1 MKVTMSDWKG
11 AKIETHRRVG
21 ISVGTMLIIL
31 AFCYFAP
38 PEAEFFDKI
47 GMLLAVVTL
56 SVFLWKFPIGAYA
69 MPQIFTL
76 TAAAGSILKLYD
88 LFPGYD
94 RVVHFI
100 SGIILGYLGYY
111 IIDYLFKRL
120 ELPHETFIMI
130 LFSGLFSAFCAGGW
144 EIIEFTTDTVFH
156 AIGSDHLDVQHGNS
170 DTMGDIVSGYL
181 GAALY
186 QLIKMIEHHSEFSK
200 AKIRNFFKH
209 DEFRLK
215 HKK

>member
-1 MKVTMSDWKG
+1 MKVTLSDWKG
-11 AKIETHRRVG
+11 AKIETLRRLG
-21 ISVGTMLIIL
+21 ISLATEAVIL
-31 AFCYFAP
+31 VFCYFAP

-47 GMLLAVVTL
+47 GMMLAVFAL
-56 SVFLWKFPIGAYA
+56 SLFLWRFPLGAYA

-100 SGIILGYLGYY
+100 SGVILGYLGYY
-111 IIDYLFKRL
+111 IIDYLFKKL
-120 ELPHETFIMI
+120 EIPRVISLMI
-130 LFSGLFSAFCAGGW
+130 LFSGLFSCFCAGGW

-156 AIGSDHLDVQHGNS
+156 AIGSSHLDVQHSNS

-181 GAALY
+181 GAAVF
-186 QLIKMIEHHSEFSK
+186 QTVKFIEHRKDFSK
-200 AKIRNFFKH
+200 QAIRSFFKH
-209 DEFRLK
+209 
-215 HKK
+215 